1 MKVTDS
7 AKLELVRVLDS
18 HNLQLDKCL
27 RLAIPPTWDGP
38 GDFGIVISVEGRDD
52 HKIEYDGVNLLFLD
66 SALADSL
73 SNSVLDFKQTPEGS
87 KFTLDVF

>member
-1 MKVTDS
+1 MLKAS
-7 AKLELVRVLDS
+7 YS
-18 HNLQLDKCL
+18 PNLGWPR
-27 RLAIPPTWDGP
+27 RLW
-38 GDFGIVISVEGRDD
+38 IVISVEGRDD

-73 SNSVLDFKQTPEGS
+73 SDSVLDFKQTPKGS